1 MGKEY
6 NTCVR
11 EIGKCVG
18 LKKGVKGYQD
28 CAKKSNCKK
37 TERQKLEKIKG
48 KIQKRNS
55 VVKIGNFFHSAQNR
69 INNLKIARV
78 YIYDYFRYKESYD
91 KPRIHKKTKLFY
103 KNEMNKTEKRFKGQ
117 TDTIWWKT
125 NYPNIKIT
133 DKNLKQ
139 QLYTSIQ
146 KLKNF
151 IEEQS
156 NKTYQ
161 RNMKNSKI
169 RNMVDKSNDKRKEE
183 KKRLKER
190 KKKSILY
197 LSKSSS

>member
-1 MGKEY
+1 MK
-6 NTCVR
+6 
-11 EIGKCVG
+11 
-18 LKKGVKGYQD
+18 
-28 CAKKSNCKK
+28 
-37 TERQKLEKIKG
+37 
-48 KIQKRNS
+48 
-55 VVKIGNFFHSAQNR
+55 
-69 INNLKIARV
+69 
-78 YIYDYFRYKESYD
+78 
-91 KPRIHKKTKLFY
+91 
-103 KNEMNKTEKRFKGQ
+103 
-117 TDTIWWKT
+117 
-125 NYPNIKIT
+125 
-133 DKNLKQ
+133 
-139 QLYTSIQ
+139 